1 MNNRIYLH
9 IGFGRTSITTLQTN
23 IYNLLIKFKNINY
36 LYYKEVKLKGLL
48 ADCDDLDLVHKL
60 YVSKIE
66 KIKKLNNNDI
76 LISDEG
82 LIAHGVFCPSS
93 YEKNLKDILN
103 YYGPDAKIIISI
115 RKPSDWLSSIHS
127 MFNNGKSVK
136 EFFLDKET
144 FKKFSYKDKF
154 LIENFN
160 YENIISKY
168 KLAFKDVYVVK
179 YEEIENFNF
188 LKYIFKLD
196 LSEID
201 ILKKIYSST
210 VTSARN
216 QFYSNSFNL
225 LMNTINKK
233 FKFNTSFKLKKK
245 LTTSKSNINFD
256 GLKIDID
263 ELDRKYKFIKSI

>member
-1 MNNRIYLH
+1 MNNRVYLH

-23 IYNLLIKFKNINY
+23 IYNLLKKFKNINY
-36 LYYKEVKLKGLL
+36 VYFKELKLKNGVSE
-48 ADCDDLDLVHKL
+48 DNLDLTYKL
-60 YVSKIE
+60 FVSEIE

-76 LISDEG
+76 LISDES
-82 LIAHGVFCPSS
+82 LIAQGNFCPSS
-93 YEKNLKDILN
+93 YEEKLKNNLN
-103 YYGPDAKIIISI
+103 YFGPDVKIIISI
-115 RKPSDWLSSIHS
+115 RKPSDWLSSIYG
-127 MFNNGKSVK
+127 MWNNGKSVK

-144 FKKFSYKDKF
+144 FKKCSYKNNF

-168 KLAFKDVYVVK
+168 KIAFKDVYVVK
-179 YEEIENFNF
+179 YEEIESFNF

-196 LSEID
+196 SSEID
-201 ILKKIYSST
+201 ILKKNYNST

-216 QFYSNSFNL
+216 KFYSNSFNL
-225 LMNTINKK
+225 LINVISKK
-233 FKFNTSFKLKKK
+233 FKFNIIFRLKKR
-245 LTTSKSNINFD
+245 LTTSKSNISFD